1 MMKRDKFF
9 REIYKNA
16 WDSET
21 RMAEC
26 KEYGIDVQVLS
37 TVPVMFS
44 YWAKPEHTLDLSKY
58 LNDNIAQTVSEN
70 PRHYAGLG
78 TLPMNSPQLAVKE
91 LRRLHDDLGLQG
103 VEIGTNVLGKN
114 LDHPDL
120 FPIFEE
126 CADMG
131 ACIFIHPWD
140 MLGEDRT
147 KDYWLTWLVGMPAET
162 SLAISSMIFGGVLE
176 KLPNLRV
183 CFSHGGGSFPGTLGR
198 VEQGARVRPDLC
210 GVKNE
215 KLPSSYCGKFWL
227 DSLTHDSIMLEKIVE
242 QWGSN
247 RVTLGTDYPFPLGEF
262 VATSPG
268 KLIEKTFPGRL
279 DIQADLFQNSALEFL
294 GLEKERFE
302 REN

>member
-26 KEYGIDVQVLS
+26 KAYGIDVQVLS

-78 TLPMNSPQLAVKE
+78 TLPMNSPELAVKE

-120 FPIFEE
+120 FPVFEE

-131 ACIFIHPWD
+131 ACIFVHPWD

-147 KDYWLTWLVGMPAET
+147 KDYWLTWLVGKLKVF
-162 SLAISSMIFGGVLE
+162 SIQLFRLFSSI
-176 KLPNLRV
+176 
-183 CFSHGGGSFPGTLGR
+183 
-198 VEQGARVRPDLC
+198 
-210 GVKNE
+210 
-215 KLPSSYCGKFWL
+215 
-227 DSLTHDSIMLEKIVE
+227 
-242 QWGSN
+242 
-247 RVTLGTDYPFPLGEF
+247 
-262 VATSPG
+262 
-268 KLIEKTFPGRL
+268 
-279 DIQADLFQNSALEFL
+279 
-294 GLEKERFE
+294 
-302 REN
+302 